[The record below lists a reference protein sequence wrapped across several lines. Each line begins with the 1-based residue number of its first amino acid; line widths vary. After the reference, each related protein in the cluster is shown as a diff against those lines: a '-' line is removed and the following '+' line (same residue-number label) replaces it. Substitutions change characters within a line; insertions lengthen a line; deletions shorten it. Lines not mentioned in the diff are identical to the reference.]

1 MSILSDLSARPVIG
15 HRGAAAHA
23 PENTIPSFALAL
35 EQGADAL
42 ELDVHLSAD
51 GIPVVIH
58 DSDAVRTTGV
68 RTFVSQEPAA
78 RLRELDAGA
87 CFSPDRGRT
96 FPWSGRGL
104 RVPTLD
110 EVLET
115 FPEAPLLIELKTPA
129 AQQPVHDLIR
139 QHRAESRVAVGS
151 EYHDALVAFRDCDIA
166 VAGSRREIGAHW
178 ARTRIGL
185 GSARMRCRILAVP
198 WRWWGLSVP
207 TNAFLRAAHRA
218 GVAVHVWTVDLPA
231 LAVTLWRRGAQGIVT
246 NDPAAMVRARARLA
260 A

>member
-1 MSILSDLSARPVIG
+1 LQ
-15 HRGAAAHA
+15 
-23 PENTIPSFALAL
+23 
-35 EQGADAL
+35 QGADAL

-68 RTFVSQEPAA
+68 RLFVSQEPVA

-87 CFSPDRGRT
+87 CFTADRGRT
-96 FPWSGRGL
+96 FPWSGRGVT
-104 RVPTLD
+104 VPTLG
-110 EVLET
+110 EVMES
-115 FPEAPLLIELKTPA
+115 FPETPLLIELKTPA
-129 AQQPVHDLIR
+129 AQGPVRDLIR
-139 QHRAESRVAVGS
+139 RHRAESCVAVAS
-151 EYHDALVAFRDCDIA
+151 EYHQALVEFRDCDIA

-185 GSARMRCRILAVP
+185 GAARPRCRILAVP

-207 TNAFLRAAHRA
+207 TTAFLRAAHQA
-218 GVAVHVWTVDLPA
+218 GVAVHVWTVDLPSLA
-231 LAVTLWRRGAQGIVT
+231 LALWNRGAQGIVT
-246 NDPAAMVRARARLA
+246 NDPAAMVGARARLA